1 MQDKLSLTEQLLS
14 KAQEKA
20 RDQAALEQR
29 MLGEINLLSQQMAH
43 LQEEKSRLEEEKAD
57 ILERRAEVCRQLDA
71 LEEKPEEGLDLLQE
85 QGEIL

>member
-29 MLGEINLLSQQMAH
+29 TLGERNLLSQQMAH
-43 LQEEKSRLEEEKAD
+43 LKEEKSRLEKEKAD
-57 ILERRAEVCRQLDA
+57 ILR
-71 LEEKPEEGLDLLQE
+71 EGQKSVGSWMRLKKSRKRVW
-85 QGEIL
+85 IC